1 MSRRLLPAVLVLG
14 ASLGVL
20 LVAVLSAIVLV
31 PELRPTGL
39 VGLALVV
46 AMILLVR
53 RGGRHQEPAPPVL
66 DSRRWV
72 PGRRSLV

>member
-1 MSRRLLPAVLVLG
+1 MSRRLLPAVLALG
-14 ASLGVL
+14 ALLGVL
-20 LVAVLSAIVLV
+20 LAAVLSAIVLV

-46 AMILLVR
+46 AMILMVR
-53 RGGRHQEPAPPVL
+53 RGGRRQEPAPPVL

-72 PGRRSLV
+72 PGRRGLV